1 MFDLYQKLLS
11 QLELIWLIVL
21 AVWHIWQC
29 IWSIGGAVV
38 DYCESGQVR
47 RDSNR
52 DNGRS
57 QISRNTNKTSKQ
69 WQKVQALSW
78 CVSVQKRNF
87 VLYMSIFSFT
97 FFPELMSEIPSQA
110 PVISVYPVG
119 PSLGLRNEIFL
130 AVHCCSMYN
139 ILMQFSF
146 TGVNVCITL
155 VPCSATKNV
164 EIRTFIRK

>member
-1 MFDLYQKLLS
+1 MSIIVSPARCGVTVIAIMDEVKLAEIQTKQANSGKKCKLYRDVS
-11 QLELIWLIVL
+11 Q
-21 AVWHIWQC
+21 
-29 IWSIGGAVV
+29 
-38 DYCESGQVR
+38 
-47 RDSNR
+47 
-52 DNGRS
+52 
-57 QISRNTNKTSKQ
+57 SK
-69 WQKVQALSW
+69 
-78 CVSVQKRNF
+78 KRCF
-87 VLYMSIFSFT
+87 FAFISIFSFT

-146 TGVNVCITL
+146 TGV
-155 VPCSATKNV
+155 PCYATKNV

>member
-1 MFDLYQKLLS
+1 MVLQQPFEQADDLDHNRECIRVSFFILKCSLFVFDMFDLYQKLLS
-11 QLELIWLIVL
+11 QLGLIWLIVL

-78 CVSVQKRNF
+78 CVSVQKKMFFLPSYRF
-87 VLYMSIFSFT
+87 SVLLSFLSWCRKYQAKRLLSLSIQ
-97 FFPELMSEIPSQA
+97 L
-110 PVISVYPVG
+110 
-119 PSLGLRNEIFL
+119 
-130 AVHCCSMYN
+130 VHH
-139 ILMQFSF
+139 
-146 TGVNVCITL
+146 
-155 VPCSATKNV
+155 
-164 EIRTFIRK
+164 

>member
-1 MFDLYQKLLS
+1 MSIIVSPARCGVTVIAIMDEVKLAEIQTKQANNGKKCKLYRNVS
-11 QLELIWLIVL
+11 QSKKIVL
-21 AVWHIWQC
+21 
-29 IWSIGGAVV
+29 
-38 DYCESGQVR
+38 
-47 RDSNR
+47 
-52 DNGRS
+52 
-57 QISRNTNKTSKQ
+57 
-69 WQKVQALSW
+69 
-78 CVSVQKRNF
+78 
-87 VLYMSIFSFT
+87 FSFT
-97 FFPELMSEIPSQA
+97 FISELMSEIPSQA

-130 AVHCCSMYN
+130 AVHCCPMYD

>member
-1 MFDLYQKLLS
+1 MAKSASFIVTCLS
-11 QLELIWLIVL
+11 KKKDVFF
-21 AVWHIWQC
+21 AF
-29 IWSIGGAVV
+29 
-38 DYCESGQVR
+38 
-47 RDSNR
+47 
-52 DNGRS
+52 
-57 QISRNTNKTSKQ
+57 IS
-69 WQKVQALSW
+69 
-78 CVSVQKRNF
+78 
-87 VLYMSIFSFT
+87 MFT
-97 FFPELMSEIPSQA
+97 FTFVPEVMSEIPSQA

-139 ILMQFSF
+139 ILMQFSC